1 MSSLSRFDDLGRD
14 ERIISCT
21 ADLILKKFRKISIV
35 RDLKNTT
42 NKSSHERNRGSLLN
56 CLNQTSGSSEKITTK
71 HLLTVYHYLLG
82 MILPWVY
89 RSTS

>member
-1 MSSLSRFDDLGRD
+1 MSSLRRFDHLRRD

-21 ADLILKKFRKISIV
+21 ADLILKKFRRIIIV

-42 NKSSHERNRGSLLN
+42 NKSSHERNRVSLLN
-56 CLNQTSGSSEKITTK
+56 CLRQTSGSSEKITTK
-71 HLLTVYHYLLG
+71 HLLTVYQYLLG